1 MLPVNLARLLG
12 PGRARPAFGARSLT
26 IHDPDSGCGIATNSG
41 KGNRLLT
48 ETGLHRNSLAS
59 LGAPARDHRLAA
71 LGLHSGTKS
80 VRLRAVTS
88 VRLECA
94 LGHETYLLLIQLV
107 GAIMAIGRMRSI
119 NDPGQTGKPPPG
131 ICRNVASYVST
142 GRTAATP
149 IAAPCLRQL
158 QSRYLTDVFLRVL
171 NRGGQKN
178 LCGRF
183 PPKHF
188 FCASMR
194 TVPAH

>member
-12 PGRARPAFGARSLT
+12 PGRTRPAFGARSFT
-26 IHDPDSGCGIATNSG
+26 IHDPDSGCGIANNSG

-48 ETGLHRNSLAS
+48 ETGFHRNSLAS

-71 LGLHSGTKS
+71 LGLHPSTKS

-119 NDPGQTGKPPPG
+119 NDPGQTGKPRSG
-131 ICRNVASYVST
+131 ICRNVASHVST
-142 GRTAATP
+142 GQEGGEIP
-149 IAAPCLRQL
+149 IAAPCSRQL
-158 QSRYLTDVFLRVL
+158 QSRYLTEVFLRVF
-171 NRGGQKN
+171 NRGGERKSFSKISTKTFF
-178 LCGRF
+178 LC
-183 PPKHF
+183 
-188 FCASMR
+188 
-194 TVPAH
+194 

>member
-26 IHDPDSGCGIATNSG
+26 IHDPDSGCGIAVNSG

-48 ETGLHRNSLAS
+48 EAGLHRHPLAS
-59 LGAPARDHRLAA
+59 LGPPARDHRLAA
-71 LGLHSGTKS
+71 LGLHPSSKS

-119 NDPGQTGKPPPG
+119 NDPGQSGKLALCDDRRGSSLHQPRFIAKG
-131 ICRNVASYVST
+131 FEFADCCTTLAAVTKSLLDRNFSSRFESWRSERSLPKIST
-142 GRTAATP
+142 KTF
-149 IAAPCLRQL
+149 
-158 QSRYLTDVFLRVL
+158 FL
-171 NRGGQKN
+171 
-178 LCGRF
+178 C
-183 PPKHF
+183 
-188 FCASMR
+188 
-194 TVPAH
+194 